1 VANDE
6 VTTRVF
12 NWQNGLVSRVTL
24 LEELKYKAPN
34 HQFCFCTMQSLQA
47 LIPVKNDM
55 DIGIIHIGS
64 QIVKSLMSDRH
75 KNEMEA
81 TAMYYKSKTYS
92 TQPPDSIKKTGLQS
106 TKY

>member
-1 VANDE
+1 YDIVEGNVANDE

-12 NWQNGLVSRVTL
+12 DWQNGLVSRETL

-34 HQFCFCTMQSLQA
+34 HQFMQSLQA

-55 DIGIIHIGS
+55 NIGIIHIDN

-92 TQPPDSIKKTGLQS
+92 TQPPDSIKKTGL
-106 TKY
+106 